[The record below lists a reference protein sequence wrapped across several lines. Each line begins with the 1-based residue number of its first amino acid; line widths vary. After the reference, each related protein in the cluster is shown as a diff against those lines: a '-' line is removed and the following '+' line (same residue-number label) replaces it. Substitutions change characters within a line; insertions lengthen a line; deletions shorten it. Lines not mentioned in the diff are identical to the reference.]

1 LVAAISSKAL
11 AGRDVLANHNGG
23 RASRE
28 IGFKASP
35 AEHLFDAFRLV
46 AAKALVSPEVNKET
60 ITSLAGLG
68 DPADILAAIFVQKSC
83 VDIPG
88 FMERTDEAGRAFIE
102 AVAKADPNDRRV
114 DRGGGRARE
123 ARQLSKMAPAA
134 SARRTSDPA
143 GILAP
148 RRPPCRSAARGS
160 SRNSRFPGPRD
171 QGARCEAVDLQA
183 RSDLLVVPVE
193 RTGWAT
199 LLERSWLVAAQAAG
213 DTRSLGEPSTD
224 PAQHRDGAKSR
235 EHKVRHDIEGHS
247 RTPRIVYGF
256 PA

>member
-28 IGFKASP
+28 IP
-35 AEHLFDAFRLV
+35 
-46 AAKALVSPEVNKET
+46 
-60 ITSLAGLG
+60 
-68 DPADILAAIFVQKSC
+68 DILAAIFVQKSC

-171 QGARCEAVDLQA
+171 QGARCEAQKL
-183 RSDLLVVPVE
+183 
-193 RTGWAT
+193 
-199 LLERSWLVAAQAAG
+199 
-213 DTRSLGEPSTD
+213 
-224 PAQHRDGAKSR
+224 
-235 EHKVRHDIEGHS
+235 
-247 RTPRIVYGF
+247 
-256 PA
+256 